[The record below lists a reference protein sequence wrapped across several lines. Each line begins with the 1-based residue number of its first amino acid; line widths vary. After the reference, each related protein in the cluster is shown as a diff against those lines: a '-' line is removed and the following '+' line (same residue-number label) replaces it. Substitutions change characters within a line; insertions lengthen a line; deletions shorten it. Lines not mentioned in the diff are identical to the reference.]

1 MYYVLSFNQSLVVI
15 FPFLKQKTEPVV
27 SRLLLVQAGG
37 GSGMFLFYSGF
48 SG

>member
-27 SRLLLVQAGG
+27 SRLLVQAGG
-37 GSGMFLFYSGF
+37 GSRMFLFYSGF

>member
-27 SRLLLVQAGG
+27 SRVAQAGG
-37 GSGMFLFYSGF
+37 GSGLFLFYSGF